1 MSDKL
6 QQALEGYAWL
16 SQSNTTVLCYLEA
29 VENGTCHESIMK
41 VVPVNE

>member
-1 MSDKL
+1 MSDKKE
-6 QQALEGYAWL
+6 QFIEGYAWL
-16 SQSNTTVLCYLEA
+16 SDSNTTVLCYLEA

>member
-6 QQALEGYAWL
+6 QQALDGYAWL
-16 SQSNTTVLCYLEA
+16 SESNTTVLCYLEA

-41 VVPVNE
+41 VVEVK

>member
-6 QQALEGYAWL
+6 QQFLDGYRWL
-16 SQSNTTVLCYLEA
+16 SESDTTVLCYLEA

-41 VVPVNE
+41 LVEVK